1 VVVSGFFDTIGLYD
15 DWGDVQRDSA
25 LQWLAALG
33 LSAYSREGFDALS
46 FGLQRMVLLARAM
59 VKSPIILLLDEPTL
73 GLDGHHRKLM
83 LRAID
88 HIAANSDTRVIFV
101 SHSAGEVPA
110 CINQQLLFEPM
121 ADGFNVVC
129 RE

>member
-1 VVVSGFFDTIGLYD
+1 
-15 DWGDVQRDSA
+15 
-25 LQWLAALG
+25 
-33 LSAYSREGFDALS
+33 
-46 FGLQRMVLLARAM
+46 
-59 VKSPIILLLDEPTL
+59 
-73 GLDGHHRKLM
+73 M

-110 CINQQLLFEPM
+110 CINQHLLFEPT
-121 ADGFNVVC
+121 AHGFEVQC